1 MTVLYILV
9 PIAVLLV
16 IVAIWVFTWAVNSGQ
31 YDDLDGPA
39 HSILFDDDDPAH
51 LAAQRGEEEPQ
62 EGEPRAAVGQ
72 TTDAKPGARSE
83 PGADDQGSPRT

>member
-9 PIAVLLV
+9 PIAVILV
-16 IVAIWVFTWAVNSGQ
+16 IIAIWVFVWAVNNGQ

-51 LAAQRGEEEPQ
+51 IAARGEPE
-62 EGEPRAAVGQ
+62 
-72 TTDAKPGARSE
+72 
-83 PGADDQGSPRT
+83 ADDESSNNHTDTDQP